1 MKIRIIDSTGHT
13 DVELPVD
20 EAIREI
26 EKAMNE
32 RARSILVETTPGA
45 DSFRVKKAEDV
56 REYPEARVWV
66 IPQLAGG

>member
-1 MKIRIIDSTGHT
+1 MKIRILNGTGHT
-13 DVELPVD
+13 DLELPVD

-32 RARSILVETTPGA
+32 TRGSLLVETTPGVEA
-45 DSFRVKKAEDV
+45 FRVKTAEDV
-56 REYPEARVWV
+56 REYPEATVWV